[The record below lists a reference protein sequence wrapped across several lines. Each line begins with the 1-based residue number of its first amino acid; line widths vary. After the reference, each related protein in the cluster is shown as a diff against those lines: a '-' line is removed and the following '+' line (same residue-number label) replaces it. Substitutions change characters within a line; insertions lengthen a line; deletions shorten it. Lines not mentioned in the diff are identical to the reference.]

1 MMRLPARGRA
11 WWGLLLLALLA
22 LGWITGVQPVL
33 DQAGGWSGLGRAIT
47 GRIVPSQPDSVGFE
61 LALDS
66 TAVDLLRL
74 REPGFRGVPTT
85 AVLDLGVVTEVS
97 GVAFELPP
105 ALMPAS
111 DADGLRAV
119 TLTFIGGGRELG
131 FARTRFDSLG
141 TRIRIRP
148 RGRLSQGEYDLRVA
162 VASPDPGLP
171 PVVLFY
177 RLRAR

>member
-1 MMRLPARGRA
+1 MRLPARGRA
-11 WWGLLLLALLA
+11 WWVLLLLALLA
-22 LGWITGVQPVL
+22 LGWILGVQPVL

-47 GRIVPSQPDSVGFE
+47 ARFVPTLPDSVGFE

-66 TAVDLLRL
+66 TVVDVVRL
-74 REPGFRGVPTT
+74 REPGFRGIPAD
-85 AVLDLGVVTEVS
+85 AVLDLGVVTQIS

-105 ALMPAS
+105 ALSPAS
-111 DADGLRAV
+111 ETDGQRAV
-119 TLTFIGGGRELG
+119 TLTFMGHGRELG
-131 FARTRFDSLG
+131 TARTRFDSLG
-141 TRIRIRP
+141 TRIRVRP

-162 VASPDPGLP
+162 VASPDPLLP